1 MNLFIKIVFPIYI
14 FFAWLSS
21 NFSREGAIAFT
32 LFSISLGYWLINY
45 SEKIRKR
52 EERKRQIER
61 DKQRSAQ
68 LEQQR
73 REERKRQTER
83 DKQRSAQLEQQR
95 REELRWKDALMR
107 KREEERRKL
116 IHKFGEYG
124 ASKIRNKEIW
134 INAPLEAVIASW
146 GEPGARTAGGKQL
159 RLRYGI
165 PRGGSRAKNWVV
177 LKKVYGRY
185 VVTDF
190 NSETRY

>member
-1 MNLFIKIVFPIYI
+1 
-14 FFAWLSS
+14 
-21 NFSREGAIAFT
+21 
-32 LFSISLGYWLINY
+32 
-45 SEKIRKR
+45 
-52 EERKRQIER
+52 
-61 DKQRSAQ
+61 
-68 LEQQR
+68 
-73 REERKRQTER
+73 
-83 DKQRSAQLEQQR
+83 
-95 REELRWKDALMR
+95 MR
-107 KREEERRKL
+107 KREEERQKL
-116 IHKFGEYG
+116 IQKFGEYG

-146 GEPGARTAGGKQL
+146 GEPDSRTAGGKQL

>member
-1 MNLFIKIVFPIYI
+1 MNLFIKIVFPICI

-45 SEKIRKR
+45 SKR

-73 REERKRQTER
+73 KEK
-83 DKQRSAQLEQQR
+83 L
-95 REELRWKDALMR
+95 R
-107 KREEERRKL
+107 KREEERQKL

-134 INAPLEAVIASW
+134 INAPLEAVIPSW
-146 GEPGARTAGGKQL
+146 GEPDSRTVGGKQL

-177 LKKVYGRY
+177 LKKVYGQY

>member
-1 MNLFIKIVFPIYI
+1 MNLFIKIVFPICI

-45 SEKIRKR
+45 SKR

-73 REERKRQTER
+73 KEK
-83 DKQRSAQLEQQR
+83 L
-95 REELRWKDALMR
+95 R
-107 KREEERRKL
+107 KREEVRQKL

-146 GEPGARTAGGKQL
+146 GEPDSRTAGGKQL

-177 LKKVYGRY
+177 LKKVYGQY

>member
-1 MNLFIKIVFPIYI
+1 MNLFIKIVFPICI
-14 FFAWLSS
+14 LFAWLSS

-52 EERKRQIER
+52 EERKRQSER

-73 REERKRQTER
+73 R
-83 DKQRSAQLEQQR
+83 D
-95 REELRWKDALMR
+95 ELRWKDELMR
-107 KREEERRKL
+107 KREEERQKL

-134 INAPLEAVIASW
+134 IDAPLEAVIASW
-146 GEPGARTAGGKQL
+146 GEPDSRTAGGKQL

-185 VVTDF
+185 VVTEF

>member
-1 MNLFIKIVFPIYI
+1 MNLFIKIVFPICI

-45 SEKIRKR
+45 SKR

-73 REERKRQTER
+73 KEKP
-83 DKQRSAQLEQQR
+83 
-95 REELRWKDALMR
+95 R
-107 KREEERRKL
+107 KREEERQKL

-146 GEPGARTAGGKQL
+146 GEPDSRTAGGKQL

-177 LKKVYGRY
+177 LKKVYGQY

>member
-1 MNLFIKIVFPIYI
+1 VNLFIKIVFPICI

-45 SEKIRKR
+45 SKR

-73 REERKRQTER
+73 KEK
-83 DKQRSAQLEQQR
+83 L
-95 REELRWKDALMR
+95 R
-107 KREEERRKL
+107 KREEERQKL

-146 GEPGARTAGGKQL
+146 GEPDSRTAGGKQL

-177 LKKVYGRY
+177 LKKVYGQY

>member
-1 MNLFIKIVFPIYI
+1 MNLFIKIVFPICI

-45 SEKIRKR
+45 SKR

-73 REERKRQTER
+73 KEK
-83 DKQRSAQLEQQR
+83 L
-95 REELRWKDALMR
+95 R
-107 KREEERRKL
+107 KREEERQKL

-146 GEPGARTAGGKQL
+146 GEPDSRTAGGKQL

>member
-1 MNLFIKIVFPIYI
+1 MNLFIKIVFLICI

-45 SEKIRKR
+45 SKR

-73 REERKRQTER
+73 KEK
-83 DKQRSAQLEQQR
+83 L
-95 REELRWKDALMR
+95 R
-107 KREEERRKL
+107 KREEERQKL

-146 GEPGARTAGGKQL
+146 GEPDSRTAGGKQL

-177 LKKVYGRY
+177 LKKVYGQY